1 MLTILYI
8 LLWLALGCLLIYGI
22 ICIVGLLG
30 LVIPAPIVKVI
41 WAILLL
47 VLLIYLVSYYGS
59 DFGSI
64 LPPHRR

>member
-8 LLWLALGCLLIYGI
+8 LLWLALGCLVIYGI
-22 ICIVGLLG
+22 IWILGLLG

-47 VLLIYLVSYYGS
+47 ILLIYLVSYYGP

-64 LPPHRR
+64 MPRRR